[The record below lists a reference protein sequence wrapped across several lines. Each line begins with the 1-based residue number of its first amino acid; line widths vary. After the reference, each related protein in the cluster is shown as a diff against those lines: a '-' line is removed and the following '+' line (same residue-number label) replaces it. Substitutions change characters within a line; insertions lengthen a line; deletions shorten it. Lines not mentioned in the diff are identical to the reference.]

1 VDRLIIPMTAMVAA
15 LALAF
20 SVDSRAAELVL
31 TWQAPTKRVDGTALL
46 PADIEG
52 YEIKQT
58 KPPVTAT
65 KLVTGLTDT
74 YTVTGPGVFCYQG
87 RTVDKQ
93 KQKSAWSAE
102 ACATV
107 NAAPEG
113 ITIITI
119 TIN

>member
-1 VDRLIIPMTAMVAA
+1 MNRTIIPMVAMVGA
-15 LALAF
+15 LAIAF
-20 SVDSRAAELVL
+20 AADSHAAELVL
-31 TWQAPTKRVDGTALL
+31 TWQAPTKRVDGSALL
-46 PADIEG
+46 PADISG

-74 YTVTGPGVFCYQG
+74 YTVAGPGEFCYQG

-93 KQKSAWSAE
+93 KQKSVWSPE
-102 ACATV
+102 ACTTV
-107 NAAPEG
+107 NAVPAG